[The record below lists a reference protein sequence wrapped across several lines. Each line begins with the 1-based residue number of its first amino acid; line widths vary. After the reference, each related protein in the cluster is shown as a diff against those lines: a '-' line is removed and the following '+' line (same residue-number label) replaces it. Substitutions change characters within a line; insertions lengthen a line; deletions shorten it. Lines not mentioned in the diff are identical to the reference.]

1 MAGADIY
8 TRDWAENIVQEL
20 SQVASAETDD
30 QILSILRYTAM
41 QLDDFLGEFNLL
53 RNQIENLGMRKS
65 IVRKF
70 RRQIT
75 SDNMNSIAASYEDA
89 QENAEA
95 TALYASLL
103 NKMIIGY
110 YLINKIRDIFFEPI
124 TYAIGFKD
132 ENGETLYI
140 DNLELDDLLQGTMSL
155 STRIRMSEQNF
166 ARLEIDLKQLLQKLK
181 DENKLKQAGDDPL
194 YRDIMEYASQYKHTY
209 QSRSGK
215 YHSEKMKA
223 GYLWEVYRSM
233 KAQDMSVSGDNVQ
246 TIYEGVRT
254 GNLAYFKGGDVL
266 NEQDKF
272 GTTVALASMASI
284 VQQMPLIIEGLR
296 SANTQQVAS
305 ALSSIFLQRITD
317 TTDKHIQNYVQKDT
331 DKLLSI
337 LHLKT

>member
-1 MAGADIY
+1 MAGGDIH
-8 TRDWAENIVQEL
+8 TRDWAEGLVQDL
-20 SQVASAETDD
+20 AQIASAETDE
-30 QILSILRYTAM
+30 QILSILKYTAM
-41 QLDDFLGEFNLL
+41 QLDDFLGEFNQL
-53 RNQIENLGMRKS
+53 RNEIEQLGMRKS

-75 SDNMNSIAASYEDA
+75 SDNIDSVAANYEDA
-89 QENAEA
+89 QENAQA
-95 TALYASLL
+95 AALYASLL

-132 ENGETLYI
+132 DSGETLYVEG
-140 DNLELDDLLQGTMSL
+140 LELDDLLQGTLSL
-155 STRIRMSEQNF
+155 STRIRVSEQNF
-166 ARLEIDLKQLLQKLK
+166 ARLEIDLKELMQKLK
-181 DENKLKQAGDDPL
+181 DENKLKQAGDDSL
-194 YRDIMEYASQYKHTY
+194 YQDIMAYASTHNHTY

-215 YHSEKMKA
+215 YHSEKMKN

-233 KAQDMSVSGDNVQ
+233 KAQNMSVSGDNVQ
-246 TIYEGVRT
+246 TVYEGVRT

-272 GTTVALASMASI
+272 GTNVALASMASI
-284 VQQMPLIIEGLR
+284 VQQVPLIIEALR
-296 SANTQQVAS
+296 SSNTQQIAS
-305 ALSSIFLQRITD
+305 ALSSIFLQKVTD

-331 DKLLSI
+331 DKLLSV

>member
-1 MAGADIY
+1 MAGGDIH
-8 TRDWAENIVQEL
+8 TRDWAEELVQDL
-20 SQVASAETDD
+20 AQIASAETDE
-30 QILSILRYTAM
+30 QILSILKYTAM
-41 QLDDFLGEFNLL
+41 QLDDFLGEFNQL
-53 RNQIENLGMRKS
+53 RNEIEQLGMRKS

-75 SDNMNSIAASYEDA
+75 SDNIDSVAANYEDA
-89 QENAEA
+89 QENAQA
-95 TALYASLL
+95 AALYASLL

-132 ENGETLYI
+132 DSGETLYVEG
-140 DNLELDDLLQGTMSL
+140 LELDDLLQGTLSL
-155 STRIRMSEQNF
+155 STRIRVSEQNF
-166 ARLEIDLKQLLQKLK
+166 ARLEIDLKELMQKLK

-194 YRDIMEYASQYKHTY
+194 YRDIMTYASTHNHTY
-209 QSRSGK
+209 MSKSGK
-215 YHSEKMKA
+215 YHSEKMKN

-233 KAQDMSVSGDNVQ
+233 KSQNMSVSGDNVQ
-246 TIYEGVRT
+246 TVYEGVRT

-272 GTTVALASMASI
+272 GTSVALASMASI
-284 VQQMPLIIEGLR
+284 VQQVPLIIEALR
-296 SANTQQVAS
+296 SSNTQQIAS
-305 ALSSIFLQRITD
+305 ALSSIFLQKVTD

-331 DKLLSI
+331 DKLLSV